1 MGNDRKSAPWSRI
14 FLPAGYRVSA
24 TTRSAVAA
32 AIEWQQQERCRKIA
46 ITAKGIRLDSEVD
59 PRFGRAPYILI
70 VDTETLAFEAVD
82 NSDNVNAFKG
92 AGIQA
97 ASMVSE
103 RGAQVLMTGYCG
115 PKAFTTLQAAG
126 VKVVDDVSGTV
137 RDAVE
142 AFKAGR
148 VTYATAANKEAHW

>member
-1 MGNDRKSAPWSRI
+1 MSSTG
-14 FLPAGYRVSA
+14 A
-24 TTRSAVAA
+24 TDLVEFTYSPTFTWD
-32 AIEWQQQERCRKIA
+32 E
-46 ITAKGIRLDSEVD
+46 
-59 PRFGRAPYILI
+59 
-70 VDTETLAFEAVD
+70 VD

-103 RGAQVLMTGYCG
+103 RGAEVLMTGYCG